1 MLSIGTSW
9 SMLTQYSNGKVAK
22 TFKMWN
28 HFRWIWTV
36 SMKHSVSNHHHQ
48 TVPIKRTHSFSRDTN
63 VSAWLCFK
71 TPSVARVIQ
80 EWQLNF
86 IDPYDFAL
94 CLLYSIAQRSTVNLL
109 IQQKNRRF
117 SEQVFAYRKW
127 NSPKRNMQKSV
138 PGWFIFML

>member
-1 MLSIGTSW
+1 MTKTSD
-9 SMLTQYSNGKVAK
+9 T
-22 TFKMWN
+22 WN
-28 HFRWIWTV
+28 HFRWIRIVCMNIVLETFGFKL
-36 SMKHSVSNHHHQ
+36 SASNNINQTETFIHHQ
-48 TVPIKRTHSFSRDTN
+48 TISIELRHSFSRDTN
-63 VSAWLCFK
+63 VSAWFCFK
-71 TPSVARVIQ
+71 TPIIARVIQ